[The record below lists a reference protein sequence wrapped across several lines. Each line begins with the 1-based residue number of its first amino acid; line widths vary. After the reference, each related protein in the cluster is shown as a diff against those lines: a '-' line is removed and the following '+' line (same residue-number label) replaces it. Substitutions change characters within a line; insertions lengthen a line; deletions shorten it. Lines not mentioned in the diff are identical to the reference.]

1 MIFIFIF
8 IILVALFFFLWIKY
22 TRFYE
27 NKIREGEQTVT
38 LTIKELRECLSNY
51 YNLLKTD
58 KNLAHQVQI
67 HKRINGKGEVHKPLK
82 TLHHPRTDK
91 VFDYIKITK
100 DKVLVEGETQLANL
114 GSYQLQGKI
123 KIKQINFT
131 YKEYVG
137 LVKKLMKVHY
147 FIYKIFNKN
156 V

>member
-27 NKIREGEQTVT
+27 NKI
-38 LTIKELRECLSNY
+38 RECLSNY

-67 HKRINGKGEVHKPLK
+67 HKRINGKGEVHQPLK

-100 DKVLVEGETQLANL
+100 DKVLVEGETQLVNL

-147 FIYKIFNKN
+147 FILLKIL
-156 V
+156 

>member
-1 MIFIFIF
+1 MIFIFIL
-8 IILVALFFFLWIKY
+8 IILLCLFFWFWIKY

-27 NKIREGEQTVT
+27 SKIREGEETVT

-67 HKRINGKGEVHKPLK
+67 HKQMNGRGESHRPLK

-100 DKVLVEGETQLANL
+100 DKVLVEGETQLVEL

-131 YKEYVG
+131 YKEYLV

-147 FIYKIFNKN
+147 FIYKIFNRN